1 MVMDII
7 AAIRTYILTQK
18 KLYQINLHTFQLI
31 FLLLVKR
38 KLNLYFFIS
47 KHIKKSKG
55 CHFFTNLGKKY
66 RIR

>member
-47 KHIKKSKG
+47 
-55 CHFFTNLGKKY
+55 
-66 RIR
+66 